1 LESEAVFKLP
11 HYGYGI
17 FLLFYFIIIVT
28 MFAVSAL
35 VPYISSGD
43 KTSLTAFERLLAL
56 DLAIIILG
64 FIFFYLRRST
74 ER

>member
-1 LESEAVFKLP
+1 MVFF
-11 HYGYGI
+11 Y
-17 FLLFYFIIIVT
+17 YFIIIVT

-35 VPYISSGD
+35 IPHISSGD

-64 FIFFYLRRST
+64 CIFFYLRRST
-74 ER
+74 EEVTEPLWRILKYWA